1 MARPLRIE
9 FPGAAY
15 HVTGRGNAQRAVFED
30 DADRERFLG
39 TLEKSAG
46 RFGLVLHGFCL
57 MGNHYH
63 LLVETPDAGL
73 GRAMR
78 DLNGVYTQ
86 AFNRRHGTSGHLFQ
100 GRYKAILVQRDAHLL
115 ELARYV
121 VLNPVRAGLCKR
133 ADQYRWSSY
142 RATAGLDPAPRL
154 LTVEW
159 LLSQL
164 GSRPARARERY
175 RAFVAEGL
183 GVDPFADLHGAVLGS
198 EQFVADATARIDS
211 APEVPR
217 KARSPLRPSLADL
230 FEQDGERAVLSA
242 YRDHGYRLTEIAAQ
256 MGCHPATV
264 SRRLR
269 MLEENAELP
278 PRRRRR

>member
-198 EQFVADATARIDS
+198 EQFVADATARIGTLRRRCRARRARRSDRPWPTCSSRMGSARSS
-211 APEVPR
+211 APT
-217 KARSPLRPSLADL
+217 
-230 FEQDGERAVLSA
+230 GI
-242 YRDHGYRLTEIAAQ
+242 T
-256 MGCHPATV
+256 ATG
-264 SRRLR
+264 
-269 MLEENAELP
+269 
-278 PRRRRR
+278 